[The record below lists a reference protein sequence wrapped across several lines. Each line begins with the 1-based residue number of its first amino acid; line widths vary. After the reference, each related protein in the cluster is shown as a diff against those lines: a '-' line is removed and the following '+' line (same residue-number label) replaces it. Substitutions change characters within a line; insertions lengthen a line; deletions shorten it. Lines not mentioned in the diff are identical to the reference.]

1 MIYFGKIKKIRKKY
15 KYSDFLY
22 FDMINMDE
30 VTVGKKGGI
39 FPKKKIRNIAGISPG
54 DRVLISASS
63 NQLIIKKI
71 LSIDE
76 IFELPIIA
84 TATPSKIESELEEE
98 GNSQRERSTNDT

>member
-1 MIYFGKIKKIRKKY
+1 
-15 KYSDFLY
+15 
-22 FDMINMDE
+22 MINMDE
-30 VTVGKKGGI
+30 VIVGKKGEI

-63 NQLIIKKI
+63 NQMIIKKI

-84 TATPSKIESELEEE
+84 TGTPSEIESELEEE
-98 GNSQRERSTNDT
+98 GNNQRERSVNDH

>member
-1 MIYFGKIKKIRKKY
+1 
-15 KYSDFLY
+15 
-22 FDMINMDE
+22 MINMDE
-30 VTVGKKGGI
+30 VIVGKKGEI
-39 FPKKKIRNIAGISPG
+39 LPKKKIRNIAGISPG

-84 TATPSKIESELEEE
+84 TGTPSKIESELEEE
-98 GNSQRERSTNDT
+98 GNIQKERSTNDP

>member
-1 MIYFGKIKKIRKKY
+1 
-15 KYSDFLY
+15 
-22 FDMINMDE
+22 MINMHE
-30 VTVGKKGGI
+30 TIVGKKGEI
-39 FPKKKIRNIAGISPG
+39 IPKKKIRNIVGISPG

-84 TATPSKIESELEEE
+84 AGTPSIIESELEEE
-98 GNSQRERSTNDT
+98 GNIQRERSANDH